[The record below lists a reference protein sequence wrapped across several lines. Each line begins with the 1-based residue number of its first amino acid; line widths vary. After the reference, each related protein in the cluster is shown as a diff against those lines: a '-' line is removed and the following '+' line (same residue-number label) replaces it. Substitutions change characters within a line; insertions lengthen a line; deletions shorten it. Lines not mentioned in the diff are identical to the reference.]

1 MGRIEEFLKKRGED
15 NLLRVLKPATS
26 RGQGL
31 RLSGG
36 REYIDLSSNDY
47 LGFST
52 HPKLKVAAK
61 YWIDKLGV
69 GSSASRLLSGD
80 LDIYHKLEEKTAQFK
95 GKERALVFNS
105 GYQANV
111 GIISALA
118 QRGDVIFSDKLNHA
132 SIIDGII
139 LSGAK
144 FFRFSHNDSNHLE
157 QLLKEQRHKFKE
169 ALIITESVF
178 SMDGDKP
185 ALEELV
191 NLKEK
196 YNCRLIVDEAHA
208 TGIFG
213 KSGAGVAEEEG
224 VVANVDL
231 IVGTF
236 SKALGSFGGYVACSK
251 VLVNYLI
258 NTARSFIYST
268 ALPPS
273 VIAANLASLELVEEE
288 PQRRRDLIN
297 NADYFRQE
305 LKAAGFKI
313 KGSSQIVP
321 LIVSDNQKV
330 IKISEELQIKGYWVL
345 PIRRPTVPE
354 GESRLR
360 FSLTYHHSKEILE
373 KLIKDLCQSRFLNI

>member
-1 MGRIEEFLKKRGED
+1 MGRIEEFLKQRQEA

-31 RLSGG
+31 RFSEE
-36 REYIDLSSNDY
+36 REFIDLSSNDY

-52 HPKLKVAAK
+52 HPKLKQASKAAV
-61 YWIDKLGV
+61 DRLGV

-80 LDIYHKLEEKTAQFK
+80 LDIFHQLEEETAKFK
-95 GKERALVFNS
+95 GKEKALIFNS

-111 GIISALA
+111 GIISAFCS
-118 QRGDVIFSDKLNHA
+118 RGDVIFSDKLNHA
-132 SIIDGII
+132 SIIDGIV

-144 FFRFSHNDSNHLE
+144 FFRFSHCDLNHLE
-157 QLLKEQRHKFKE
+157 QLLKEQRDKFKQ

-185 ALEELV
+185 ALGELV
-191 NLKEK
+191 SLKER
-196 YNCRLIVDEAHA
+196 YNCKLMVDEAHA

-213 KSGAGVAEEEG
+213 KSGAGVVEEEG
-224 VVANVDL
+224 VTKKIDL
-231 IVGTF
+231 IMGTF

-251 VLVNYLI
+251 VLVDYLI

-273 VIAANLASLELVEEE
+273 VIATNLASLELVAEE
-288 PQRRRDLIN
+288 PERRRDLIN
-297 NADYFRQE
+297 NADYFRMN
-305 LKAAGFKI
+305 LKEAGFKI

-321 LIVSDNQKV
+321 LIVFDNQKV
-330 IKISEELQIKGYWVL
+330 IKASQELQRKGYWVL
-345 PIRRPTVPE
+345 PIRPPTVPP

-360 FSLTYHHSKEILE
+360 FSLTINHSKEILK
-373 KLIKDLCQSRFLNI
+373 KLIKDLC

>member
-1 MGRIEEFLKKRGED
+1 MGRIEEFLKQRQEA

-31 RLSGG
+31 RFSEE
-36 REYIDLSSNDY
+36 REFIDLSYNDY

-52 HPKLKVAAK
+52 HPKLKQASKAAV
-61 YWIDKLGV
+61 DRLGV

-80 LDIYHKLEEKTAQFK
+80 LDIFHQLEEETAKFK
-95 GKERALVFNS
+95 GKEKALIFNS

-111 GIISALA
+111 GIISAFCS
-118 QRGDVIFSDKLNHA
+118 RGDVIFSDKLNHA
-132 SIIDGII
+132 SIIDGIV

-144 FFRFSHNDSNHLE
+144 FFRFSHCDLNHLE
-157 QLLKEQRHKFKE
+157 QLLKEQRDKFKQ

-185 ALEELV
+185 ALGELV
-191 NLKEK
+191 SLKER
-196 YNCRLIVDEAHA
+196 YNCKLMVDEAHA

-213 KSGAGVAEEEG
+213 KSGAGVVEEEG
-224 VVANVDL
+224 VTKKIDL
-231 IVGTF
+231 IMGTF

-251 VLVNYLI
+251 VLVDYLI

-273 VIAANLASLELVEEE
+273 VIATNLASLELVAEE
-288 PQRRRDLIN
+288 PERRRDLIN
-297 NADYFRQE
+297 NADYFRMN
-305 LKAAGFKI
+305 LKEAGFKI

-321 LIVSDNQKV
+321 LIVFDNQKV
-330 IKISEELQIKGYWVL
+330 IKASQELQRKGYWVL
-345 PIRRPTVPE
+345 PIRPPTVPP

-360 FSLTYHHSKEILE
+360 FSLTINHSKEILK
-373 KLIKDLCQSRFLNI
+373 KLIKDLC

>member
-31 RLSGG
+31 RNSNG
-36 REYIDLSSNDY
+36 REFIDLSSNDY

-52 HPKLKVAAK
+52 HPKLKQAAK
-61 YWIDKLGV
+61 EAVDKLGV

-95 GKERALVFNS
+95 GKEKALVFNS
-105 GYQANV
+105 GYQANL
-111 GIISALA
+111 GIISAFCS
-118 QRGDVIFSDKLNHA
+118 RGDVIFSDKLNHA
-132 SIIDGII
+132 SIIDGIA

-144 FFRFSHNDSNHLE
+144 LFRFSHNDSNHLE
-157 QLLKEQRHKFKE
+157 QLLKEQRYKFKE

-185 ALEELV
+185 ALKELV
-191 NLKEK
+191 SLKEK
-196 YNCRLIVDEAHA
+196 YNCKLMVDEAHA

-213 KSGAGVAEEEG
+213 KSGAGVGEEEG
-224 VVANVDL
+224 VVKKIDL
-231 IVGTF
+231 IMGTF

-251 VLVNYLI
+251 MAVDYLI

-268 ALPPS
+268 ALPSS

-288 PQRRRDLIN
+288 PERRRDLIN
-297 NADYFRQE
+297 NADYFRRGLE
-305 LKAAGFKI
+305 AAGFEV

-321 LIVSDNQKV
+321 LIVGDNQKV
-330 IKISEELQIKGYWVL
+330 IEISEELQRKGYWVL
-345 PIRRPTVPE
+345 PIRPPTVPV

-360 FSLTYHHSKEILE
+360 LSLTYHHSKEILE
-373 KLIKDLCQSRFLNI
+373 KLIKDLCISQSLNI